1 MESNDD
7 IVRRFCGA
15 FQRMDANELIE
26 FFSEDAIYH
35 NIPLPLLRGRDEIYN
50 SLKGLRKRFTALRIE
65 IINQISDGGIVMN
78 ERVDYFTRG
87 DITIGL
93 PIAGVFKLNDDKIQ
107 QWREYFDLATF
118 KGAPE
123 F

>member
-15 FQRMDANELIE
+15 FQHMDADELIE
-26 FFSEDAIYH
+26 FFSEDATYH

-50 SLKGLRKRFTALRIE
+50 NLKGLRKRFTALRIE
-65 IINQISDGGIVMN
+65 IIHQISDGGIVMN
-78 ERVDYFTRG
+78 ERVDYFTRV
-87 DITIGL
+87 DSTIAL
-93 PIAGVFKLNDDKIQ
+93 PIAGVFKLNDEKIQ
-107 QWREYFDLATF
+107 EWREYFDLATF
-118 KGAPE
+118 TGAPK